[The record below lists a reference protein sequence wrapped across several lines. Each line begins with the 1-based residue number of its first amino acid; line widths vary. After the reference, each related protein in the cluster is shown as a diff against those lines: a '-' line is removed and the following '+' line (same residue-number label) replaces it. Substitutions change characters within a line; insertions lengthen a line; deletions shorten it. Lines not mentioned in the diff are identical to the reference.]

1 MAENVANWPF
11 EKRLESTFNRA
22 LPKLGPEAR
31 EQIAALINPTS
42 LAIIAGVLVAW
53 VVSHA
58 FGVGE
63 VIDIVLLVVGAFSLG
78 FAVFTGIDHLYDFAS
93 GAYNAQQESDLDRAA
108 DHLAK
113 AVAILGIQA
122 VLAVL
127 FRGRPNMRAGG
138 RTPFRGAPRTPGLRY
153 RPTVRADPRLG
164 AGNGSTSM
172 WGDIVV
178 STRGSATDRAL
189 VLLHEKVHQFLA
201 PKLYVLRNFR
211 MGGRWDSYTRASL
224 YRYVEEALA
233 ETIAQVGVN
242 GMRNFFVGIRFPVG
256 AKYAYLT
263 QGGGFDPRFLGKG
276 VVPEGAA
283 LLSQGVVSGFAYAL
297 WVANQ

>member
-1 MAENVANWPF
+1 MAENVAAWPF
-11 EKRLESTFNRA
+11 EKRLESTFTRA

-63 VIDIVLLVVGAFSLG
+63 VIDIILLVVGALSVG

-93 GAYNAQQESDLDRAA
+93 GAYNATSEADLERAA

-113 AVAILGIQA
+113 AISILGIQA

-127 FRGRPNMRAGG
+127 FRGRPNVRAGG
-138 RTPFRGAPRTPGLRY
+138 RTPIRGAPRNPGIRY

-189 VLLHEKVHQFLA
+189 VLLHEKVHQFLS
-201 PKLYVLRNFR
+201 PKLYLLRDFR
-211 MGGRWDSYTRASL
+211 MGGRWDSYTRSSL
-224 YRYVEEALA
+224 YRFVEEALA

-242 GMRNFFVGIRFPVG
+242 GMRNFFVGVRFPVG
-256 AKYAYLT
+256 AKYVYLT
-263 QGGGFDPRFLGKG
+263 RGGGYSPLFAGKG
-276 VVPEGAA
+276 IVPEGAA
-283 LLSQGVVSGFAYAL
+283 LLSQGVVSGFAYSL
-297 WVANQ
+297 WMANQ